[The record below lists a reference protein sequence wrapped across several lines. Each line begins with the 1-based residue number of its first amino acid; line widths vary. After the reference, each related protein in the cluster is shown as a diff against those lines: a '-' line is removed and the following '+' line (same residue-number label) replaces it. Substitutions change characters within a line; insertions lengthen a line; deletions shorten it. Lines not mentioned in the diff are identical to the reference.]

1 MQGESRHA
9 EMGRIK
15 AVAEKQRR
23 RDAIKLALN
32 AVLLLSGQV

>member
-23 RDAIKLALN
+23 DAIKLALN

>member
-15 AVAEKQRR
+15 AVAEKQT